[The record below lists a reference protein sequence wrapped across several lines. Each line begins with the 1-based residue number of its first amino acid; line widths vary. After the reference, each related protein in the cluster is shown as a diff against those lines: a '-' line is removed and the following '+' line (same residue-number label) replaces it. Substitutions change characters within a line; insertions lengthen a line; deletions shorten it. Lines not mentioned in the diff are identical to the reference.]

1 MVEILDEKK
10 NISNF
15 VKLLPLNVIDH
26 MYHVGLLTSILARKI
41 CESDSYRLE
50 YRSDEK
56 SFYGKAAF
64 LHDIGKAFIP
74 MNLLIKPD
82 RFTAGEM
89 EVMKNHPLCAQA
101 LFDDLNR
108 GQISGMPEK
117 LAALAQDAAVYHHEW
132 WNGKGYP
139 YGIGHEEIP
148 LIARVVSVCDAY
160 DAMTSSRYY
169 MAART
174 HLCACRE
181 LKNCSGTQFDPV
193 IVRIFL
199 DEEAEFS
206 DLIRINRG
214 YGQNL

>member
-10 NISNF
+10 NIPDF
-15 VKLLPLNVIDH
+15 VKLLPLTVIDH
-26 MYHVGLLTSILARKI
+26 MYHVGLLTSVLAGKI
-41 CESDSYRLE
+41 RDSDSSRLGCLE
-50 YRSDEK
+50 DEK
-56 SFYGKAAF
+56 PYYGKAAF

-74 MNLLIKPD
+74 MRLLLKSD
-82 RFTAGEM
+82 RFTAGEL
-89 EVMKNHPLCAQA
+89 EIMKNHPLCAQA
-101 LFDDLNR
+101 LFDDVSR
-108 GQISGMPEK
+108 GLISAMPEK
-117 LAALAQDAAVYHHEW
+117 FIGLARAAAVYHHEW

-160 DAMTSSRYY
+160 DAMTSNRYY
-169 MAART
+169 TASRT
-174 HLCACRE
+174 HLSACRE
-181 LKNCSGTQFDPV
+181 LKKCSGTQFDPV

-214 YGQNL
+214 YVQNL